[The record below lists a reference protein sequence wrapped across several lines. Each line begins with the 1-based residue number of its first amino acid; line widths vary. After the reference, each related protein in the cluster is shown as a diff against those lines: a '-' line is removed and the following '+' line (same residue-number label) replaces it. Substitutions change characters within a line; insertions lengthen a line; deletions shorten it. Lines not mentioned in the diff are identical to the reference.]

1 MKKILITGADGFI
14 GSHLTELLIEKKFKI
29 TALVYY
35 NSLGNFG
42 WLSNMNDKYKR
53 KTKIYYRKLCDSCVR
68 SSKKPTSYRSL
79 GYVKKKECDH
89 CGFESNHPEHF
100 EIYYLDGNKANQ
112 RISNLKTVCLNCK
125 VTIKNEG
132 WRVTAGDLVPD

>member
-1 MKKILITGADGFI
+1 MLKKN
-14 GSHLTELLIEKKFKI
+14 
-29 TALVYY
+29 ALYKGHHRINTRMSRPNCIQCGKPAAV
-35 NSLGNFG
+35 N
-42 WLSNMNDKYKR
+42 YKR

-89 CGFESNHPEHF
+89 CGFESKHPEHF
-100 EIYYLDGNKANQ
+100 LIYYLDGNKANQ
-112 RISNLKTVCLNCK
+112 RISNLKTICLNCK